1 MGEYRTEHGFPPRCS
16 HRRTPNG
23 EQQQKP
29 GQRASI
35 ALVANGECA
44 QERKAKGEPH
54 DHLRRAQLPSVGGV
68 RRPHARVTFGA
79 LHIPLQFAKAIA
91 LVWLKQHGAISAVV
105 RAGDRQSSLK
115 SKVDAGARI

>member
-16 HRRTPNG
+16 HRGTANG

-35 ALVANGECA
+35 ALVANGERA

-68 RRPHARVTFGA
+68 RRPHARVTFCA
-79 LHIPLQFAKAIA
+79 LHIPVQFAKAIV
-91 LVWLKQHGAISAVV
+91 LVWLEQHSAIFAVV
-105 RAGDRQSSLK
+105 RAEIGKVPLK
-115 SKVDAGARI
+115 SNVDAGARI